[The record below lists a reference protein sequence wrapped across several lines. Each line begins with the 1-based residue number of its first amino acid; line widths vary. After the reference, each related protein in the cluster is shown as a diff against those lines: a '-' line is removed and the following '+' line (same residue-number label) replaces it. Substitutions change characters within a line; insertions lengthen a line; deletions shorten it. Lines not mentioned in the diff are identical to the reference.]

1 MKKFLLHTTKFG
13 LIIFLLI
20 NAVAW
25 FNLYFIRNSSFY
37 KPSFL
42 THEVKETQLDYIII
56 GSSIGLTSLNST
68 QIDSITHKKGL
79 NLSIDDTALCS
90 NYLMLSHFYNQG
102 RKTNYCIL
110 AISHWDL
117 ANAEPELSDND
128 YRFLPFVSEKYV
140 QDYYASMEKGYFKP
154 LSLSRYFPA
163 IGVSYY
169 NTELFYPSLLAM
181 MQPNKRN
188 RFDEKGNYAY
198 PINSDFEDETVEQ
211 TPLTWNNPFIKKI
224 KDLCEANNTQL
235 IVYQAPMYQ
244 NTTINNNSNYTFIN
258 HSTLLKDKSY
268 FYDKI
273 HLNASGRKIASEQLA
288 LELNQNFFK

>member
-1 MKKFLLHTTKFG
+1 MKKFLLHTAKWG
-13 LIIFLLI
+13 IITFLLI
-20 NAVAW
+20 NVLAW
-25 FNLYFIRNSSFY
+25 CNLYFLRNSSFY

-42 THEVKETQLDYIII
+42 THQIKETQFDYVII
-56 GSSIGLTSLNST
+56 GSSIGLTSLSSS
-68 QIDSITHKKGL
+68 QIDSLTHKKGL

-90 NYLMLSHFYNQG
+90 NYLMLNHFFKQG
-102 RKTNYCIL
+102 KKTNYCIL

-117 ANAEPELSDND
+117 ANSNPELSDND
-128 YRFLPFVSEKYV
+128 YRFLPFVAEKYV

-154 LSLSRYFPA
+154 MYLSRYFPA

-169 NTELFYPSLLAM
+169 NTELFYPSILAM

-198 PINSDFEDETVEQ
+198 PDNSSFEDQTVEQ
-211 TPLTWNNPFIKKI
+211 TTLQWNNPFIKKI
-224 KDLCEANNTQL
+224 KDLCDANNTQL
-235 IVYQAPMYQ
+235 LVYQAPIYQ
-244 NTTINNNSNYTFIN
+244 NTVLNNNYNYTFIN

-273 HLNASGRKIASEQLA
+273 HLNSTGRKKASEQLA
-288 LELNQNFFK
+288 LTLNQNFFK